1 MRLLHIVHSLIL
13 VVLYY
18 GIACI
23 IDLNR
28 VLLHVISLLRNF
40 TKLLYNF
47 ISAALILCQIYL
59 RQLIIYEFHFTALFS
74 NFICNFLY
82 NLTFVGLNFYQCHV
96 PDNVCVNVT
105 SCHVRGMLY
114 RNMLHTWDDVCD
126 EVCVWP
132 LMFCTPPLHSF
143 ARAVRGC
150 VCFVQIRVWGGVL
163 NIYPCIYCI

>member
-1 MRLLHIVHSLIL
+1 MDPRANAAFAYCAQFNFGSA
-13 VVLYY
+13 YY

-23 IDLNR
+23 IDLKR

-82 NLTFVGLNFYQCHV
+82 NLTFVGLKMYQ
-96 PDNVCVNVT
+96 
-105 SCHVRGMLY
+105 
-114 RNMLHTWDDVCD
+114 
-126 EVCVWP
+126 
-132 LMFCTPPLHSF
+132 
-143 ARAVRGC
+143 
-150 VCFVQIRVWGGVL
+150 
-163 NIYPCIYCI
+163 